1 MPIAPLKSNQINPN
15 TDMKDKINEII
26 AFVNTLES
34 AGADITALQEIVGDG
49 VGLDADLTAD
59 TLVLN
64 AWHETGLATDSF
76 DAAGS
81 EVATIAEG
89 LITALA

>member
-26 AFVNTLES
+26 EVLNTLDPT
-34 AGADITALQEIVGDG
+34 ATAAAITALEDWRATG
-49 VGLDADLTAD
+49 V
-59 TLVLN
+59 
-64 AWHETGLATDSF
+64 ATDSF

-81 EVATIAEG
+81 EVATITDG
-89 LITALA
+89 LVTAIA